1 MGMITDPVLRR
12 RVDRIRRASTTGVLA
27 LAVGGFSM
35 SYGSLHGLALAE
47 GVDPTLAWMWPL
59 IVDGFIVVASLAV
72 LHAVLER
79 RSSAYPWCLVLGFSA
94 ISVGFNVLHAAPTPV
109 ARLVGAVPPLA
120 LVLSFELLM
129 RQVRA
134 ALEPSID
141 PAAITGAN
149 AGAVAPARPAVVE
162 DPRPV
167 AAGVLAARSLPG
179 RAAAGEVA
187 PARARSVIAAHRA
200 AGRRLTGALLAR
212 ELGVSDSYGR
222 RLLRRYATDGVS
234 SS

>member
-1 MGMITDPVLRR
+1 
-12 RVDRIRRASTTGVLA
+12 VDRIRRASTTGVLA

-35 SYGSLHGLALAE
+35 SYGALHGLALAE
-47 GVDPTLAWMWPL
+47 GVPASLAWLWPL
-59 IVDGFIVVASLAV
+59 IVDGFIVVASLSV
-72 LHAVLER
+72 LHAVLEQ
-79 RSSAYPWCLVLGFSA
+79 RSSVYPWCLMLVFSA

-120 LVLSFELLM
+120 LVLSFEPLM

-134 ALEPSID
+134 ALEPGVH
-141 PAAITGAN
+141 AERITDAN
-149 AGAVAPARPAVVE
+149 AEPIGPTRPAIVE

-167 AAGVLAARSLPG
+167 AAGGLAARSLPE
-179 RAAAGEVA
+179 RAHARAVA

-200 AGRRLTGALLAR
+200 AGRRVTGALLAR

-222 RLLRRYATDGVS
+222 RLLRLDATDGVS

>member
-1 MGMITDPVLRR
+1 MGMITDPVLAR

-47 GVDPTLAWMWPL
+47 GVPASLAWLWPL

-79 RSSAYPWCLVLGFSA
+79 RSSVYPWCLVLVFSA

-120 LVLSFELLM
+120 LVLSFELFM

-134 ALEPSID
+134 ALEPSI
-141 PAAITGAN
+141 AAAHTIDERAEPIALT
-149 AGAVAPARPAVVE
+149 RPAVVE
-162 DPRPV
+162 GRAPV
-167 AAGVLAARSLPG
+167 VDGVLAARLLPE
-179 RAAAGEVA
+179 RAAARAEA

-200 AGRRLTGALLAR
+200 AGRRVTGALLAR

-222 RLLRRYATDGVS
+222 RLLRLYATDGVS

>member
-1 MGMITDPVLRR
+1 MGMITHPVLRR
-12 RVDRIRRASTTGVLA
+12 RVDRIRWASTTGVLG

-47 GVDPTLAWMWPL
+47 GVPSSLAWVWPL
-59 IVDGFIVVASLAV
+59 IVDGFIVVASLSV

-79 RSSAYPWCLVLGFSA
+79 RSSVYPWCLVMLFSA
-94 ISVGFNVLHAAPTPV
+94 ISVGFNVLHAAPTSV

-141 PAAITGAN
+141 AHTIEARAEPNAPTRPAIVKGQRPAAH
-149 AGAVAPARPAVVE
+149 
-162 DPRPV
+162 
-167 AAGVLAARSLPG
+167 GVLAARSLAE
-179 RAAAGEVA
+179 RAAPSAVA

-200 AGRRLTGALLAR
+200 AGRRVTGALLAR

-222 RLLRRYATDGVS
+222 RLLRLYATDGVS